1 MVMGNVSG
9 RQDGEGCSG
18 VKKREYEEGFE
29 QSLTELG
36 HGDPMLHSPPHQS
49 PRAFQPPPI
58 FTSQVPMDPLPR
70 SGDLMQVRNH
80 AAERS
85 MAYYEELSY
94 EKQVA
99 ATITWSLGGK
109 QVAVTGSWDNWENV
123 DPLWRLGKDF
133 VIMKMLPS
141 GVYHYRFIV
150 DECLRYAPDV
160 PWECDDSGNAY
171 NVLDLQEYI
180 PEVPPS
186 LSEFEQPPSPP
197 SSYDNQPLSESDFAK
212 LPPELPPQ
220 LQITSLNRPSSS
232 SSDQSLLRPQ
242 HTVLNHLFIQNTDGR
257 QPMAIGSTHRF
268 RQKYVTVVLYKP
280 SGR

>member
-1 MVMGNVSG
+1 
-9 RQDGEGCSG
+9 
-18 VKKREYEEGFE
+18 
-29 QSLTELG
+29 
-36 HGDPMLHSPPHQS
+36 MLHSPPHQS
-49 PRAFQPPPI
+49 PRAYQPPPI

-197 SSYDNQPLSESDFAK
+197 SSYDNQPLSDSDFAK

-268 RQKYVTVVLYKP
+268 RQKYATVVLYKP